1 MMKRKSIASVLEWQG
16 NVIQILMLALI
27 FSLGV
32 SLLSSGLI
40 KQFNLKGY
48 QALSFGMVLIFLGL
62 VFIFYKVKDV
72 RNQSHAFNG
81 VICVKD
87 GELEGCS
94 IPSYKAEERIK
105 KYVASLCNENKA
117 FAKLLRDSPLGLI
130 RKNSGDKDIFHPS
143 SSNFIVEQA
152 IEYFAIERLSLTLS
166 SHFND
171 HQFSQNELQSFNRTD
186 VPNILLGNIYLE
198 MFSKSMSERE
208 SFMDSASGQLSLNR
222 NNEVIYCHGKNKS
235 IYNRFELVLP
245 RKSKVERCD
254 SNNLVVKTPRFEM
267 KIKSVFSGV
276 NTVLPYRF
284 PELYMNKNRLSIDAY
299 EIELEIDIKFKMFA
313 MFTRKGWIYYDWLDS
328 YLSQIE
334 DEFSFEVFKKDIGWV
349 HNSALMSM
357 IEKRVQTKN

>member
-1 MMKRKSIASVLEWQG
+1 
-16 NVIQILMLALI
+16 
-27 FSLGV
+27 
-32 SLLSSGLI
+32 
-40 KQFNLKGY
+40 
-48 QALSFGMVLIFLGL
+48 
-62 VFIFYKVKDV
+62 
-72 RNQSHAFNG
+72 
-81 VICVKD
+81 
-87 GELEGCS
+87 
-94 IPSYKAEERIK
+94 
-105 KYVASLCNENKA
+105 
-117 FAKLLRDSPLGLI
+117 
-130 RKNSGDKDIFHPS
+130 
-143 SSNFIVEQA
+143 
-152 IEYFAIERLSLTLS
+152 
-166 SHFND
+166 
-171 HQFSQNELQSFNRTD
+171 
-186 VPNILLGNIYLE
+186 
-198 MFSKSMSERE
+198 MSERE

-299 EIELEIDIKFKMFA
+299 KIEFEIDIKFKMFA
-313 MFTRKGWIYYDWLDS
+313 LFTRKGWIYYDWLDS